1 MKANRTKPAERDPDT
16 TRPPSH
22 AAKPT
27 TRQGAASAK
36 RSARPAPRS
45 GRDASPSGAPDAG
58 PTDAEADTGLD
69 HRKAAILNAVV
80 AEYIETAQPV
90 GSAHITGNPGVEVSS
105 ATVRSEMA
113 ALERDGYL
121 AQPHTSAGRIPT
133 DKGYR
138 FFVDHLGRPG
148 ALGPH
153 ERHEVRKFFAHVHGE
168 VEDLLGRTSGLLA
181 GLTDYAAVIVGP
193 RHESATIRSV
203 QLVGLSSRLALLVV
217 VLSDGAVEK
226 RTVDLPS
233 DTTDELLAD
242 AAGHVNA
249 TTRGGTLAN
258 PGAVPEA
265 HADPALNAVVACA
278 VAALGQL
285 GATGEP
291 DHVFVGGSSRMASA
305 FDAVETVRS
314 VLSILEQQLV
324 VVELIEDIL
333 DRGLSVAIG
342 AEHGFEP
349 LAACAL
355 VLAPVAIEGEVA
367 GTIGVVGPTRMHYP
381 RALAAVE
388 LVGEQLG
395 EHLGASTS
403 TGRSGTGRSG
413 TGRSGTGRSKDTSGA
428 ARRRGDPDHGE

>member
-1 MKANRTKPAERDPDT
+1 MTANR
-16 TRPPSH
+16 
-22 AAKPT
+22 
-27 TRQGAASAK
+27 AK
-36 RSARPAPRS
+36 RGERTERS
-45 GRDASPSGAPDAG
+45 ERTQTTIRFSRRVPEPGQHGDAQSPG
-58 PTDAEADTGLD
+58 DAELD

-113 ALERDGYL
+113 ALEREGYL

-148 ALGPH
+148 TLGPH

-181 GLTDYAAVIVGP
+181 GLTDYAAVVVGP
-193 RHESATIRSV
+193 KHESATIRSV
-203 QLVGLSSRLALLVV
+203 QLVGLSPRLALLVL

-226 RTVDLPS
+226 RTVDLPADTS
-233 DTTDELLAD
+233 DDMLTD
-242 AAGHVNA
+242 AANHLA
-249 TTRGGTLAN
+249 SYARGGTLAS
-258 PGAVPEA
+258 PGNVPELR
-265 HADPALNAVVACA
+265 DPALNVVVHCG
-278 VAALGQL
+278 VEALGHMA
-285 GATGEP
+285 ATGEP
-291 DHVFVGGSSRMASA
+291 DHVFVGGSSHMASA
-305 FDAVETVRS
+305 FDAAETVRS

-395 EHLGASTS
+395 ERLGVSTS
-403 TGRSGTGRSG
+403 TGQSGSGRAP
-413 TGRSGTGRSKDTSGA
+413 GA
-428 ARRRGDPDHGE
+428 ARAGARPGPARRRRGSDGGR